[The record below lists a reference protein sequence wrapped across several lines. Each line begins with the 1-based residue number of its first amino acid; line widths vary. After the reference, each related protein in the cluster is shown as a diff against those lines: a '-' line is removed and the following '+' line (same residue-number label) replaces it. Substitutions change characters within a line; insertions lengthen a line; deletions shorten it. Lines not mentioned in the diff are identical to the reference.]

1 MILSPETGNVK
12 FFPNKFANFTKLI
25 PAIGGNNKERTK
37 ICTWG
42 IGMFRESKN
51 VPPETGEDAPITAA
65 AMEAVFADCYDY
77 ESRELHIGGRE
88 ANRVRLCFIDGLV
101 SGSDVAEQ
109 IIKPLTDPGRFGGEA
124 VGSRAISM
132 MLGGS
137 VYVYT
142 AKSRKAL
149 GEAVTDLLNGF
160 CALIFDAERTAVTF
174 EVKSQQRRSVDAPKE
189 EKVVKGAK
197 DAFVETMK
205 VNTTLVRRKLRNP
218 HLKIKEFSLGER
230 AKTAVTLVYIDGFTN
245 AGIVA
250 EAARRVSR
258 IEAEGVL
265 TSSVIEE
272 NIVDNYRSPFPQV
285 ISTER
290 ADKFCMNLLEGRV
303 GILADGLPLGFLVP
317 GTFSQF
323 MKVPEDHS
331 AHYLVSSALTLL
343 RYASVALTLLAPA
356 FYVAV
361 AMYHQ
366 EMIPTRLMQSMID
379 ARASVPFPTAME
391 VIMMLLAFELLQ
403 EAGIRLPSP
412 IGETVSII
420 GALIVGQSAVEASVV
435 SPVVVVVI
443 ALAGIAGYTM
453 PNQDMG
459 SALRLCRFF
468 LVLAAIALGMFG
480 VATGCGL
487 LIYHLASLES
497 YGVPYMT
504 PFAGAEG
511 RHLGRALLRRPMT
524 VKRDREPELKTGSGG
539 EARL

>member
-1 MILSPETGNVK
+1 MY
-12 FFPNKFANFTKLI
+12 
-25 PAIGGNNKERTK
+25 RTK
-37 ICTWG
+37 
-42 IGMFRESKN
+42 KD
-51 VPPETGEDAPITAA
+51 PPAPETGEDAPVTAA
-65 AMEAVFADCYDY
+65 AMEAVFAGCYDF
-77 ESRELHIGGRE
+77 ETRTLHIGGDTK
-88 ANRVRLCFIDGLV
+88 NPVTLCFIDGLV

-109 IIKPLTDPGRFGGEA
+109 VIKPLTDPERFGSIRGAEA
-124 VGSRAISM
+124 VSM
-132 MLGGS
+132 ALGGS

-142 AKSRKAL
+142 AKHREKL
-149 GEAVTDLLNGF
+149 GEAAGDLLNGF
-160 CALIFDAERTAVTF
+160 CALIFDAERAAVTF
-174 EVKSQQRRSVDAPKE
+174 EVKSQQRRGVEAPKE

-205 VNTTLVRRKLRNP
+205 INSTLVRRKLRNP
-218 HLKIKEFSLGER
+218 HLKIKEFTLGKR
-230 AKTAVTLVYIDGFTN
+230 AETSVTLVYIDGFTN
-245 AGIVA
+245 PQIVE
-250 EAARRVSR
+250 EAAKRVGR
-258 IEAEGVL
+258 IDVEGAL
-265 TSSVIEE
+265 TSAAIEE

-290 ADKFCMNLLEGRV
+290 SDKFCMNILEGRV
-303 GILADGLPLGFLVP
+303 GLLVDGLPLGFLVP

-331 AHYLVSSALTLL
+331 GHFIVASALTLL
-343 RYASVALTLLAPA
+343 RYISVALTLLAPA

-366 EMIPTRLMQSMID
+366 EMIPTRLLQSMIE
-379 ARASVPFPTAME
+379 AHASVPFSTAVE
-391 VIMMLLAFELLQ
+391 VILMLLAFELLQ

-459 SALRLCRFF
+459 SALRLCRFL

-480 VATGCGL
+480 VAMGCAL
-487 LIYHLASLES
+487 LVYHLSSLES
-497 YGVPYMT
+497 YGVPYMS
-504 PFAGAEG
+504 PFAGSEG
-511 RHLGRALLRRPMT
+511 QHLSRALLRRSMT
-524 VKRDREPELKTGSGG
+524 VKRDREPELGTGDGG
-539 EARL
+539 EAKL

>member
-1 MILSPETGNVK
+1 MTRGRGAPAAPEI
-12 FFPNKFANFTKLI
+12 A
-25 PAIGGNNKERTK
+25 
-37 ICTWG
+37 
-42 IGMFRESKN
+42 S
-51 VPPETGEDAPITAA
+51 DAAVSVAA
-65 AMEAVFADCYDY
+65 LEEVYRDCYDF
-77 ESRELHIGGRE
+77 ESREVHIGGDVRRK
-88 ANRVRLCFIDGLV
+88 ARLCFIDGLV

-109 IIKPLTDPGRFGGEA
+109 VIKPLTDPERFGA
-124 VGSRAISM
+124 VTDAKSVIAM
-132 MLGGS
+132 LLGGS

-142 AKSRKAL
+142 AKSRTKL
-149 GEAVTDLLNGF
+149 GELAEDLLNGF

-174 EVKSQQRRSVDAPKE
+174 EVKSQQRRSVEAPKE

-205 VNTTLVRRKLRNP
+205 VNTTLVRRKLRNA
-218 HLKIKEFSLGER
+218 HLKIRQYKLGSR
-230 AKTAVTLVYIDGFTN
+230 ADTAAALIYIEGFTN
-245 AGIVA
+245 EGIVA
-250 EAARRVSR
+250 EAERRLSGIR
-258 IEAEGVL
+258 TEGAL

-272 NIVDNYRSPFPQV
+272 NIVDNPRSPFPQV

-290 ADKFCMNLLEGRV
+290 TDKFCMNLLEGRV
-303 GILADGLPLGFLVP
+303 GILVDGLPLGFLAP

-331 AHYLVSSALTLL
+331 GHFIVASALTLL
-343 RYASVALTLLAPA
+343 RYLAVFLTLLAPA

-366 EMIPTRLMQSMID
+366 EMIPTRLMQSMIE
-379 ARASVPFPTAME
+379 ARSSVPFPTAVE
-391 VIMMLLAFELLQ
+391 VILMLLAFELLQ

-468 LVLAAIALGMFG
+468 LVLAAIGFGMFG
-480 VATGCGL
+480 VALGCAL
-487 LIYHLASLES
+487 LLYHLSGLES
-497 YGVPYMT
+497 FGVPYMT
-504 PFAGAEG
+504 PFAGSEG
-511 RHLGRALLRRPMT
+511 RHLSRALLRHSMT
-524 VKRDREPELKTGSGG
+524 EKKDGGPELKTGDGG
-539 EARL
+539 EAGL

>member
-1 MILSPETGNVK
+1 MLRERNKSPE
-12 FFPNKFANFTKLI
+12 P
-25 PAIGGNNKERTK
+25 PK
-37 ICTWG
+37 I
-42 IGMFRESKN
+42 
-51 VPPETGEDAPITAA
+51 GEDAPVTVA
-65 AMEAVFADCYDY
+65 AMEAVFRDCYDF
-77 ESRELHIGGRE
+77 ESRELHIGGDA

-109 IIKPLTDPGRFGGEA
+109 VIRPLTDPERFSDVRGPA
-124 VGSRAISM
+124 AIAM
-132 MLGGS
+132 LLGGS

-142 AKSRKAL
+142 AKSRDKL
-149 GEAVTDLLNGF
+149 GDAAGDLLNGF

-174 EVKSQQRRSVDAPKE
+174 EVKSPQRRSVEAPKE

-205 VNTTLVRRKLRNP
+205 INTTLVRRKLRKP
-218 HLKIKEFSLGER
+218 HLKIREFPLGER
-230 AKTAVTLVYIDGFTN
+230 ARTSAALVYIEGFTN
-245 AGIVA
+245 EGIVA
-250 EAARRVSR
+250 EASRRLGR
-258 IEAEGVL
+258 IRAEGAL
-265 TSSVIEE
+265 TSAVIEE
-272 NIVDNYRSPFPQV
+272 NMVDNYRSPFPQV

-290 ADKFCMNLLEGRV
+290 SDKFCMNILEGRV
-303 GILADGLPLGFLVP
+303 GILVDGLPLGFLVP

-331 AHYLVSSALTLL
+331 GHFIIASALTLL
-343 RYASVALTLLAPA
+343 RYLSVALTLLAPA

-366 EMIPTRLMQSMID
+366 EMIPTRLLQSMIE
-379 ARASVPFPTAME
+379 ARASVPFPTALE

-453 PNQDMG
+453 PNLDMG
-459 SALRLCRFF
+459 SALRICRFF
-468 LVLAAIALGMFG
+468 LVLAAIFLGMFG
-480 VATGCGL
+480 VAIGCAL
-487 LIYHLASLES
+487 LTYHLSTLES
-497 YGVPYMT
+497 FGVPYMT
-504 PFAGAEG
+504 PFAGSEG
-511 RHLGRALLRRPMT
+511 RHLSRALLRRSMT
-524 VKRDREPELKTGSGG
+524 VKRDREPELKTGDGG
-539 EARL
+539 EAKL

>member
-1 MILSPETGNVK
+1 
-12 FFPNKFANFTKLI
+12 
-25 PAIGGNNKERTK
+25 
-37 ICTWG
+37 
-42 IGMFRESKN
+42 MFREKKA
-51 VPPETGEDAPITAA
+51 PPAPELAEDAPVTAA
-65 AMEAVFADCYDY
+65 AVEAVFRGCYDF
-77 ESRELHIGGRE
+77 EARTLHLGGDTE
-88 ANRVRLCFIDGLV
+88 NPVTLCFIDGLV

-109 IIKPLTDPGRFGGEA
+109 VIKPLTDPERFAGVRDAAA
-124 VGSRAISM
+124 VSR

-142 AKSRKAL
+142 AKHREKL
-149 GEAVTDLLNGF
+149 GDAAGDLLNGF
-160 CALIFDAERTAVTF
+160 CALIFDAERAAVTF
-174 EVKSQQRRSVDAPKE
+174 EVKSQQRRGVEAPKE

-205 VNTTLVRRKLRNP
+205 INSTLVRRKLRNP
-218 HLKIKEFSLGER
+218 HLKIKEFTLGTR
-230 AKTAVTLVYIDGFTN
+230 AETSVTLVYIDGFTN
-245 AGIVA
+245 PELVA
-250 EAARRVSR
+250 EASRRVER
-258 IEAEGVL
+258 IHTEGAL
-265 TSSVIEE
+265 TSAVIEE

-290 ADKFCMNLLEGRV
+290 SDKFCMNILEGRV
-303 GILADGLPLGFLVP
+303 GLLVDGLPLGFLVP

-331 AHYLVSSALTLL
+331 GHFIVASALTLL
-343 RYASVALTLLAPA
+343 RYISVALTLLAPA

-366 EMIPTRLMQSMID
+366 EMIPTRLLQSMIE
-379 ARASVPFPTAME
+379 AHASVPFSTAME
-391 VIMMLLAFELLQ
+391 VILMLLAFELLQ

-453 PNQDMG
+453 PNLDMG
-459 SALRLCRFF
+459 SALRLCRFL

-480 VATGCGL
+480 VAMGCAL
-487 LIYHLASLES
+487 LVYHLSSLES
-497 YGVPYMT
+497 YGVPYMS
-504 PFAGAEG
+504 PFAGSEG
-511 RHLGRALLRRPMT
+511 RHLTRALLRRSMT
-524 VKRDREPELKTGSGG
+524 VKRDREPELGTADGG
-539 EARL
+539 EAKL